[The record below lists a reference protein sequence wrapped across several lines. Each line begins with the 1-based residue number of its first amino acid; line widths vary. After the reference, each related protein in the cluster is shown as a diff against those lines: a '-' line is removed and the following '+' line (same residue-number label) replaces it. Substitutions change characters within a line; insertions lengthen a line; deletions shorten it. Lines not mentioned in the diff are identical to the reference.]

1 MRQTW
6 RWFGPADPVSIDDM
20 MQAGVQGVVT
30 ALHHVPTGAVWTP
43 EEIATRQQAIARM
56 RDGAPSGLHWEV
68 VESLPVSEAIK
79 TQTGPW
85 RDHVAAWIQSLRH
98 LHAAGLRVICYNFMP
113 VLDWTRTDLA
123 WRRPNGARCMRFDLV
138 DFAAFDLHVLAR
150 PGARADTPPALQEAA
165 ARRHAQMSEARREE
179 LARNVVFGLPGA
191 AERLSMAD
199 VRALLDSYAPV
210 TDAVLRRNFHDF
222 LEQVVPAAEELGMRL
237 CCHPD
242 DPPFPLLGLPRIM
255 STEADL
261 AERIAAV
268 DLPANG
274 ITLCSGSLGARPD
287 NDLPGMMRR
296 LGDRVHFLHLR
307 NVRRDGDTVPDSF
320 FEDEHL
326 GGHTDMVALIDAI
339 LAEEARRR
347 AAGRPDAV
355 IPMRP
360 DHGQDI
366 LDDIGRGGQP
376 GYPAIGRLKGLAE
389 LRGVEAALSH
399 EGLRQAVRAA
409 QSQAAQS
416 PAAQTHGAPA

>member
-1 MRQTW
+1 MRHTW

-20 MQAGVQGVVT
+20 LQAGVRGVVT
-30 ALHHVPTGAVWTP
+30 ALHHVPSGAVWTP
-43 EEIATRQQAIARM
+43 EEIARRQADLAAAG
-56 RDGAPSGLHWEV
+56 DGTPSGLAWEV

-79 TQTGPW
+79 TQTGDW
-85 RDHVAAWIQSLRH
+85 RGHVEAWITSMRN
-98 LHAAGLRVICYNFMP
+98 LHAAGIRVICYNFMP

-123 WRRPNGARCMRFDLV
+123 WRRPNGARCMRFDLT
-138 DFAAFDLHVLAR
+138 DFAAFDIHILQR
-150 PGARADTPPALQEAA
+150 PGAAEDFPEALREAA
-165 ARRHAQMSEARREE
+165 ARRFSEMDDATRTA
-179 LARNVVFGLPGA
+179 LAGNVVFGLPGS
-191 AERLSMAD
+191 AEKLTMAD
-199 VRALLDSYAPV
+199 VRTLLQSYAPV
-210 TDAVLRRNFHDF
+210 TDARLRRHFHDF
-222 LEQVVPAAEELGMRL
+222 LEQVAPVAEDLGMRL

-255 STEADL
+255 STEADY

-296 LGDRVHFLHLR
+296 LGHRVHFLHLR
-307 NVRRDGDTVPDSF
+307 NVRRDADAIPTSF

-326 GGHTDMVALIDAI
+326 GGQTDMVALVDAV
-339 LAEEARRR
+339 LEEEARRR
-347 AAGRPDAV
+347 AAGREDAA

-360 DHGQDI
+360 DHGQEI

-389 LRGVEAALSH
+389 LRGVEMALARRNEAAH
-399 EGLRQAVRAA
+399 A
-409 QSQAAQS
+409 
-416 PAAQTHGAPA
+416 

>member
-6 RWFGPADPVSIDDM
+6 RWFGPNDRVSIDDM

-30 ALHHVPTGAVWTP
+30 ALHHVPTGEVWSP
-43 EEIATRQQAIARM
+43 EQIALRQAQLAAM
-56 RDGAPSGLHWEV
+56 RDGSPSGLAWEV

-79 TQTGPW
+79 TQTGDW
-85 RDHVAAWIQSLRH
+85 RGHVQNWTQSMRN
-98 LHAAGLRVICYNFMP
+98 LHAAGIRVICYNFMP
-113 VLDWTRTDLA
+113 VLDWTRTDLE
-123 WRRPNGARCMRFDLV
+123 WRRPNGARCMRFDLT
-138 DFAAFDLHVLAR
+138 DFAAFDIHILER
-150 PGARADTPPALQEAA
+150 PGAAEDFPEDIRDAA
-165 ARRHAQMSEARREE
+165 ARRFADMDDAARQQ
-179 LARNVVFGLPGA
+179 LAGNVVFGLPGA
-191 AERLSMAD
+191 AEHLTMGD
-199 VRALLDSYAPV
+199 VRDLLQTYAPV
-210 TDAVLRRNFHDF
+210 TDAVLRRNFNDF
-222 LEQVVPAAEELGMRL
+222 LEQVAPVAQDLGMRL

-242 DPPFPLLGLPRIM
+242 DPPFALLGLPRVM
-255 STEADL
+255 STEADY
-261 AERIAAV
+261 AERMAAV

-274 ITLCSGSLGARPD
+274 ITLCSGSLGARHD

-307 NVRRDGDTVPDSF
+307 NVRRDSDTIPASF

-326 GGHTDMVALIDAI
+326 TGQTDMVDLIDAV

-347 AAGRPDAV
+347 AAGGDDWR

-389 LRGVEAALSH
+389 LRGVELALSRNH
-399 EGLRQAVRAA
+399 RAA
-409 QSQAAQS
+409 
-416 PAAQTHGAPA
+416 